1 MYKLLNFFREA
12 VRGQE
17 SVQNAVQR
25 SLSTKTDAELLALR
39 DGADDFKANVE
50 AEFLSRADF
59 EIEEDYS
66 APPYDAATAT
76 GMYDHD

>member
-1 MYKLLNFFREA
+1 MYQLLNFFREA

-50 AEFLSRADF
+50 AELLSRADF
-59 EIEEDYS
+59 EIEEDHS

-76 GMYDHD
+76 GMYDHY